1 MRCPNC
7 NSLIADDINFCNYCG
22 ENLHK
27 ENTTNNTVVNNTQT
41 TTTLNVK
48 EEYLSAYIGKNYD
61 TIKQKGF
68 NVFAFFLTHYYLLYR
83 KQSKYFW
90 MLVGISFF
98 TLFFGGIGSIVSFII
113 PIFAG
118 IKFNEMYIQEAEKD
132 IQQIVNT
139 NKGKTDEEIIEL
151 CKQKGGTSTVGPAIL
166 FTIQAIFTITLI
178 IAFIMLMAV
187 STNTETDS
195 YKPNNDYN
203 SNYEYE
209 YNNEYEYYD
218 NEI

>member
-7 NSLIADDINFCNYCG
+7 NSLIADEINFCNYCG

-27 ENTTNNTVVNNTQT
+27 ENTTNNTVVNNIPTFT
-41 TTTLNVK
+41 TNVK

-68 NVFAFFLTHYYLLYR
+68 NVYAFFLTHYYLLYR

-90 MLVGISFF
+90 ILVGISFF
-98 TLFFGGIGSIVSFII
+98 TLFLGGIGSIVSFII

-132 IQQIVNT
+132 IQLIVNT
-139 NKGKTDEEIIEL
+139 NKAKTEEEIIEL
-151 CKQKGGTSTVGPAIL
+151 CKQKGGTSPVGPAIL
-166 FTIQAIFTITLI
+166 FTIQTIFIITIVIAIILLI
-178 IAFIMLMAV
+178 
-187 STNTETDS
+187 STGTYVETDS
-195 YKPNNDYN
+195 SDYGNYENEYN
-203 SNYEYE
+203 SN
-209 YNNEYEYYD
+209 YEYYD

>member
-1 MRCPNC
+1 MRCPSC

-27 ENTTNNTVVNNTQT
+27 ENVQNNTIVNNNVQT
-41 TTTLNVK
+41 FTSNVK

-132 IQQIVNT
+132 IQLIVNT

-151 CKQKGGTSTVGPAIL
+151 CKQKGGTSPVGPVIL
-166 FTIQAIFTITLI
+166 VIIQVIFMIT
-178 IAFIMLMAV
+178 AFIAIILLI
-187 STNTETDS
+187 STGTYTETDS
-195 YKPNNDYN
+195 SNDYN
-203 SNYEYE
+203 NYENE
-209 YNNEYEYYD
+209 YNSNYEYYD

>member
-48 EEYLSAYIGKNYD
+48 EEYLNAYIGKNYD

-166 FTIQAIFTITLI
+166 FIIQAIFIVTAVVAIILLI
-178 IAFIMLMAV
+178 
-187 STNTETDS
+187 STGTYVETDS
-195 YKPNNDYN
+195 SDYGNYENEYN
-203 SNYEYE
+203 SN
-209 YNNEYEYYD
+209 YEYYD